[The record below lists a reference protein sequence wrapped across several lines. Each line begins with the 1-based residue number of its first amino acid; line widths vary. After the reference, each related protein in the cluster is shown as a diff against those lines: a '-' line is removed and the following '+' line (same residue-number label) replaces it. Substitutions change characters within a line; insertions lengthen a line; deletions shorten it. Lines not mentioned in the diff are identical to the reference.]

1 MDSGYSLNFWPRRQI
16 DYQTILDMAVG
27 NGGQW
32 EDDCAPPPILAYY
45 TLAPLQS
52 GRGRLCPPS
61 SPNPRI
67 VRISYGPEFWT

>member
-27 NGGQW
+27 NDKGG
-32 EDDCAPPPILAYY
+32 AIVPPQILPYY

-52 GRGRLCPPS
+52 G
-61 SPNPRI
+61 
-67 VRISYGPEFWT
+67 EAEWQ